1 MVEKTVLD
9 YMIGAFADTDVEVRM
24 EFPEREHPIITDRF
38 IIIEK
43 TGSGEAN
50 QIHQATIAI
59 QSYAGT
65 TEQSAQLNEAVKT
78 AMKGLINLDAITK
91 VSCNSDYNYP
101 DTSRK
106 LPRYQAV
113 FDITHY

>member
-9 YMIGAFADTDVEVRM
+9 YLISYFSETDVSVQM
-24 EFPEREHPIITDRF
+24 EFPEYEHPGEDSRF

-43 TGSGEAN
+43 TGSGESN
-50 QIHQATIAI
+50 QIHQAMITI

-65 TEQSAQLNEAVKT
+65 TAQAALLNKEVKA
-78 AMKGLINLDAITK
+78 AMKGLIELDEITR